1 MKKSKAMKVTE
12 RISKESLYY
21 LRKIVGNYDADPEMD
36 ADELIGRI
44 CAHITGTFFKINPP
58 EPPPM
63 PAEPLSCLNDERFRR
78 DAIGPKP
85 PRQKRFKSYAQYMAS
100 KEWRIRRQEA
110 ITTHLDRCDV
120 CGAKE
125 SLRVSHR
132 HFNTLY
138 KETPQDLDVL
148 CPDCHDNKYEGKH
161 ATVYDPITAEYLSR
175 MADA

>member
-1 MKKSKAMKVTE
+1 MKKAKAMKVTE

-21 LRKIVGNYDADPEMD
+21 LRKIVGNYDTDPEMD
-36 ADELIGRI
+36 ADELIGRM
-44 CAHITGTFFKINPP
+44 CAHITGTFFKISPP

-63 PAEPLSCLNDERFRR
+63 RDEPIPEWMDPVTLR
-78 DAIGPKP
+78 AKPPKP
-85 PRQKRFKSYAQYMAS
+85 PRQKQFKSYAQYMAS
-100 KEWRIRRQEA
+100 KEWRIKRQEA
-110 ITTHLDRCDV
+110 IRTHLERCDV

-132 HFNTLY
+132 HFKTLY

-161 ATVYDPITAEYLSR
+161 ASVYDPMTAEYLSR
-175 MADA
+175 MANA